1 MFFTKKQVFFLVV
14 FICVILPLGII
25 SGVSMI
31 ENHNMNLFVYVSIS
45 AVAFMFLCFLY
56 QCNSWEFT
64 FEKLRVIYLVLF
76 TFTVAVKLYIGGFRI
91 SLLGYDWLFLVI
103 SLLALLFM
111 CCKMCQIR
119 KASKVPEERLELAFP
134 FQKGKYL
141 ITEGGDGY
149 ISSLMNYHYKSSTHG
164 QHKTQKS
171 MRYAVDIVKIGSWS
185 RTTPKL
191 IACANNADYAIFHD
205 TIISPV
211 DGVVVK
217 VEDGIENNVTFPG
230 KGLLEY
236 TVGNH
241 VVIKKEDYYII
252 MGHMEKN
259 SILVKEGDYVKVGDK
274 IGLVG
279 NSGLTAR
286 PHLHMQVSKCKDGE
300 YWYADGVAVRFNQ
313 TFYPVKNRMIKV

>member
-14 FICVILPLGII
+14 GICFLLPLGII
-25 SGVSMI
+25 TGIVII
-31 ENHNMNLFVYVSIS
+31 ENQNMNLFVYASVCVVG
-45 AVAFMFLCFLY
+45 AMFLCFLY

-64 FEKLRVIYLVLF
+64 YEKLRVIYPVLF
-76 TFTVAVKLYIGGFRI
+76 TCTVAVKLYIGDFRI
-91 SLLGYDWLFLVI
+91 TFYAFDWVILVI
-103 SLLALLFM
+103 SILAFLFLCRSIYQLL
-111 CCKMCQIR
+111 
-119 KASKVPEERLELAFP
+119 KASIIPQDRLELTFP